1 MRLDMLLDNLVN
13 QLHLLDGLRIEKIAG
28 QIARLRR
35 YEQLL
40 VLRHLL
46 VLAMRFYVR
55 LVVLALEDARVL
67 HPRQHKIVL

>member
-13 QLHLLDGLRIEKIAG
+13 QLHLLDGLRIEEITG

-46 VLAMRFYVR
+46 VLRMRFHVR

-67 HPRQHKIVL
+67 HPRHYKIVL